1 MKRFLLFLALMGAGI
16 SLVFAW
22 GVWGHQHINRSA
34 VFALPADIRS
44 FFYNHIDFITEE
56 AVVPDLRKYTIN
68 DKAEFPRH
76 YIDLES
82 YFGYPD
88 SGKITGS
95 RNTSNDGPSA
105 KTPVAFSDS
114 ASNIGNLPVTM
125 QEARARYPDSFLNKN
140 GILPWYIPEI
150 TEKLTKAMKEKR
162 KTEILFLAADLGHYI
177 GDAHMPLHT
186 AVNHNGQLTG
196 QKGIHALWE
205 GQLPEFFGA
214 GYNLCTGPAKY
225 IDNIA
230 RETWQMIDST
240 HRLAESVLAI
250 DRELAASLPKENIYL
265 LDAGGNPLKNKFGD
279 PVHTREYAARYHE
292 LLKGMIER
300 QLRGAIAETASFW
313 YTAWVNAGKPDLS
326 GLDPAELTE
335 RNKPFLKRDLQRW
348 QRGKVDMFEPGGEF
362 TRL

>member
-1 MKRFLLFLALMGAGI
+1 MGVGI

-22 GVWGHQHINRSA
+22 GAWGHQHINRSA
-34 VFALPADIRS
+34 VFALPVEIRP

-76 YIDLES
+76 YIDLEV
-82 YFGYPD
+82 YD
-88 SGKITGS
+88 S
-95 RNTSNDGPSA
+95 N
-105 KTPVAFSDS
+105 
-114 ASNIGNLPVTM
+114 SNISNLPVTM

-150 TEKLTKAMKEKR
+150 TEKLTRAMKDRR

-196 QKGIHALWE
+196 QKGIHAMWE
-205 GQLPEFFGA
+205 GQLPEFFGS

-225 IDNIA
+225 VDNIV

-240 HRLAESVLAI
+240 HRLAESVLSI
-250 DRELAASLPKENIYL
+250 DRELTRSLPAKKVYI
-265 LDAGGNPLKNKFGD
+265 LDSSGSPLKNKFGD
-279 PVHTREYAARYHE
+279 LVHTREYAAKYHE

-300 QLRGAIAETASFW
+300 QLRGAIAETAAFW

-326 GLDPAELTE
+326 GLDPAELTQ
-335 RNKPFLKRDLQRW
+335 RNKPLLKRDLQKW
-348 QRGKVDMFEPGGEF
+348 EQGKVDMFNPGGEF
-362 TRL
+362 TQWAGPGGK

>member
-1 MKRFLLFLALMGAGI
+1 MKKLVLFLAMMGAGI

-22 GVWGHQHINRSA
+22 GAWGHQHINRAA
-34 VFALPADIRS
+34 VFALPADIRP

-76 YIDLES
+76 YIDLEL
-82 YFGYPD
+82 YD
-88 SGKITGS
+88 S
-95 RNTSNDGPSA
+95 N
-105 KTPVAFSDS
+105 
-114 ASNIGNLPVTM
+114 SNIANLPATM
-125 QEARARYPDSFLNKN
+125 QEARARYPDSFLNKA

-150 TEKLTKAMKEKR
+150 MEKLTKAMKGKR

-205 GQLPEFFGA
+205 GQLPEFFGS

-225 IDNIA
+225 IDNIV
-230 RETWQMIDST
+230 RETWQMVDST
-240 HRLAESVLAI
+240 HRLAESVLSI
-250 DRELAASLPKENIYL
+250 DRELTASLPKEKVYIM
-265 LDAGGNPLKNKFGD
+265 DGDGNPVKNKFGD
-279 PVHTREYAARYHE
+279 LVHSREYAAKYHE

-300 QLRGAIAETASFW
+300 QLRGAIAETAAYW

-326 GLDPAELTE
+326 VLDPAELTE
-335 RNKPFLKRDLQRW
+335 RNKSFLRRDLQRW
-348 QRGKVDMFEPGGEF
+348 QQGKVDMFDPGGEF
-362 TRL
+362 TEWAGPAAR

>member
-1 MKRFLLFLALMGAGI
+1 MKRFFLFLALMGAGI

-82 YFGYPD
+82 Y
-88 SGKITGS
+88 
-95 RNTSNDGPSA
+95 
-105 KTPVAFSDS
+105 DS

-150 TEKLTKAMKEKR
+150 TEKLTRAMKERR

-205 GQLPEFFGA
+205 GQLPEFFGN

-225 IDNIA
+225 IGNIA

-250 DRELAASLPKENIYL
+250 DRELAASLPKEKIYL
-265 LDAGGNPLKNKFGD
+265 LDADGNPLKNKFGD
-279 PVHTREYAARYHE
+279 PIHTREYAVRYHE

-300 QLRGAIAETASFW
+300 QLRGAIAETAAFW

-335 RNKPFLKRDLQRW
+335 RNKPFLKRDLQLW
-348 QRGKVDMFEPGGEF
+348 QRGKVDLFKPGGEF
-362 TRL
+362 TQWAKPGAN